1 MIDDLIAQNQRK
13 EKGGEIGLG
22 HTLEEIPEEASNP
35 SGASSMED
43 PNVRSRFSAGGEGS
57 TSLTS
62 SSGERT
68 MLPHARALPSGRQVL
83 SRGKVSFLFF
93 WAGGVWGE
101 GGLMGD

>member
-1 MIDDLIAQNQRK
+1 MIGDLIAQNQRK

-43 PNVRSRFSAGGEGS
+43 PNGRSKFGSAAGVEGS
-57 TSLTS
+57 ASLTS

-83 SRGKVSFLFF
+83 SRGKVSFFF
-93 WAGGVWGE
+93 RWSAGW
-101 GGLMGD
+101 MGW